1 MGVRNVTGAAARM
14 ASISVDGFAPGRN
27 ALGKCA
33 RWVYFALG
41 ATPNLTPLPSAIA
54 AWDNA
59 PSARRHGIPASTP
72 IPADLPVML
81 GPVGGPRWAGD
92 RNYMYGDVVISTGQ
106 GVGLDTI
113 VRCTDSL
120 AGGGRIGT
128 MTLRQRAAQTARPV
142 AGYLTHFGGWDL
154 TTDALTAGSEPAA
167 KKNPSI
173 VIPQEEDV
181 MKIITDN
188 KTGQILEKAGGYQV
202 MSSPDEV
209 KALLSRP
216 GGIAVEVVHPT
227 TFGRLNKHAD
237 R

>member
-14 ASISVDGFAPGRN
+14 ASMTVDGYAPGRN

-59 PSARRHGIPASTP
+59 PADRRHAIPAGVP
-72 IPADLPVML
+72 VPADLPVAL
-81 GPVGGPRWAGD
+81 GPTNGPRWPGD
-92 RNYMYGDVVISTGQ
+92 RNWMYGDQVISTGR

-120 AGGGRIGT
+120 AGGGRIGD
-128 MTLRQRAAQTARPV
+128 MTLRQRAKQTGRNV
-142 AGYLTHFGGWDL
+142 LGYQTHYGGWDL
-154 TTDALTAGSEPAA
+154 TTDALTAGDEPAA
-167 KKNPSI
+167 QKNPSI
-173 VIPQEEDV
+173 VIPQEDV

-202 MSSPDEV
+202 LVSPDEV
-209 KALLSRP
+209 KALLERP
-216 GGIAVEVVHPT
+216 GGIAVEVVHPV
-227 TFGRLNKHAD
+227 TFARLNKHAD